1 MQNRNCN
8 QHAGAIGAVWQ
19 AALAALV
26 IAAALSPLRAAAQV
40 NTTTVQ
46 GTVYRA
52 DGSPASGTVL
62 LSWPSFTTPQNQAV
76 AAGSLNA
83 AIGANGFL
91 SVSLTPNAGA
101 LPAGSYYTA
110 VYHLS
115 DGTVNPEYWVVP
127 AAPTASIAAVR
138 AELQPSTVAVQSV
151 SQAYVQG
158 AVSAV
163 SSNFLPLGG
172 GTLTG
177 PLTLSGD
184 PTGANQSAT
193 KHYADQLSA
202 QNLPLSGGS
211 LNGPLTVPNFYA
223 KQLEGRFYADQW
235 QTGTGNNGI
244 FNSLAQCASLPYACH
259 VLAPALYA
267 QTEAQPFG
275 GAFALFNGGV
285 QSTGPLGS
293 QPSSTVLDFRWGVPQ
308 WITNINDP
316 QNSSHFAYGSRAYA
330 TASFVRN
337 IMSSPPGTF
346 AGTGENLNIQQN
358 FWMGGRNFYN
368 DKTNYNDFYTSISK
382 YTTAQGGS
390 DHILYDFCYA
400 NGDCI
405 ARSNMVQTWGGPG
418 TAGDEGTHNA
428 RDTIV
433 QADSVFTATVAGIT
447 ISGDGSE
454 TVTTSGQ
461 ANNGTQG
468 EGRIVIDTTHA
479 CVGEPTG
486 SGACAGGYISA
497 IGTVGGNTT
506 YTCAGCTLDTTYGL
520 STQTT
525 LTSAVANTVTN
536 TNNFPQSNVT
546 LAVNSSSGFTVG
558 GLACIFDYDYEC
570 EKITA
575 VATRAVTIAT
585 DRLPHPIGAYVTTG
599 GLAGYAVEME
609 ADRVGPGNMRG
620 LTAAYGSVTQ
630 TIRQAFPIMFN
641 SSGQNIAVFNVINV
655 LPGTSGGGYAG
666 AAYQSMGSGGT
677 CSVTLS
683 GTAISTVTVSGGSG
697 YSNTSQSGFATNPP
711 QLVLSGGS
719 PVTAGSV
726 FVQTISG
733 GALATGGIASAGN
746 YGSTPTCTVLP
757 QNNFD
762 IYPAAKV
769 WQVYNP
775 ASTATNGAVDGTLYT
790 EPFSGNFQVADAVE
804 EPMWMT
810 QRIRNNATVLQK
822 WFPSNG
828 AISSGG
834 NSITFGGDFS
844 GNDQLFNI
852 YNSSNPAVYEGYPAA
867 QPYVSG
873 YGQKLI
879 PWLISTNGPSGGP
892 VGGIFLETPPFGV
905 TYPGGTP
912 AGLSVGCGILGCS
925 GWNAYYN
932 MLAGKNSAGGVDVVG
947 YNPSSQAWQ
956 WTAGAT
962 TSTGANSVCS
972 LNLTG
977 STGGSLSVNCNGNT
991 SKFDGA
997 GNLTVP
1003 GTVHS
1008 QGALVGSSINGEL
1021 IVDGVTYTTLNSAW
1035 TAAVNQALATGEDQT
1050 IRLGPMNYAVTAT
1063 LTEPANGACVNLIGS
1078 AGATMNADSPQ
1089 VATTLSVPAS
1099 LGGDLLYL
1107 GNAAQAQGCTFSNL
1121 NILAQRNVT
1130 HAFEMQW
1137 FRGLLID
1144 NVDINDTTAEGV
1156 LLGEETTT
1164 SGHQANFLLR
1174 NVTVSYSSA
1183 AFTPAN
1189 RSAYGI
1195 HLEKTA
1201 IDSHL
1206 DDIIV
1211 RNALTAAVYNE
1222 GTGNTGYLIH
1232 GFGYPYTCAT
1242 GPCVNNAS
1250 SSAAANASYATSY
1263 VIYDTGGAGSTWTD
1277 TYADSPSVAG
1287 FYVGAN
1293 GVSIRGGH
1301 IQWPDVTSFPAA
1313 NLAYVASGVSNN
1325 LLIADV
1331 DCLEMANSVNWITY
1345 AGSSG
1350 NPPTYSSVHHL
1361 TGCGN
1366 YYQALEPAN
1375 STGFSS
1381 GGANINDPTGAVP
1394 RVWSTPVAAASSYPA
1409 YSAQMYSGYQGD
1421 AFQAHFSGVNPFFNV
1436 TYQGT
1441 IRTSGGIALSTV
1453 INTTSALTLTAANK
1467 NVIADATSGAQTLT
1481 LPSCYTPLPDKAAPT
1496 GLEFTIIKSDTSS
1509 NTVTLQ
1515 TVSSQNINYNG
1526 AVAQT
1531 LAITTPGKRT
1541 LVCAP
1546 DYNWYAY

>member
-163 SSNFLPLGG
+163 SNNFLPLGG

-184 PTGANQSAT
+184 PSGANQSAT

-275 GAFALFNGGV
+275 GAWNYV
-285 QSTGPLGS
+285 NNPTSGPLGS
-293 QPSSTVLDFRWGVPQ
+293 QPEAFFEDLRYGVPQ
-308 WITNINDP
+308 WIFNVNQWDGGRF
-316 QNSSHFAYGSRAYA
+316 SY
-330 TASFVRN
+330 
-337 IMSSPPGTF
+337 SPGITMNFLGNPPATF
-346 AGTGENLNIQQN
+346 AHIGSALTLMSN
-358 FWMGGRNFYN
+358 FWSGGRNFYN
-368 DKTNYNDFYTSISK
+368 DKTTPGIFNLVTNNYTED
-382 YTTAQGGS
+382 QGNYFAS
-390 DHILYDFCYA
+390 NNNCYA
-400 NGDCI
+400 LGDCI
-405 ARSNMVQTWGGPG
+405 GFPAGVTSWGGMG
-418 TAGDEGTHNA
+418 TAGDEDTHMT
-428 RDTIV
+428 RWEV
-433 QADSVFTATVAGIT
+433 SQASSVFTATLASWTVG
-447 ISGDGSE
+447 GDGSV
-454 TVTTSGQ
+454 TATTSRQ
-461 ANNGTQG
+461 VNNGTQG
-468 EGRIVIDTTHA
+468 EGRLLIDTTKD
-479 CVGEPTG
+479 CGSG
-486 SGACAGGYISA
+486 SGACSGTYISSIA
-497 IGTVGGNTT
+497 NTGGNET
-506 YTCAGCTLDTTYGL
+506 YTEGGNNGGQDWDAIYGD
-520 STQTT
+520 SMQTT
-525 LTSAVANTVTN
+525 LTAVVQNPISVTN
-536 TNNFPQSNVT
+536 SFPQSNVT
-546 LAVNSSSGFTVG
+546 LSVASSTGFTVG
-558 GLACIFDYDYEC
+558 NTACIWDYDYEC

-575 VATRAVTIAT
+575 VSTGTVTIAT
-585 DRLPHPIGAYVTTG
+585 DRKPHAVGAYVTTG
-599 GLAGYAVEME
+599 GLAGYCVEME
-609 ADRVGPGNMRG
+609 ADRYNPASPNGLSGNISTPNQI
-620 LTAAYGSVTQ
+620 L
-630 TIRQAFPIMFN
+630 RQCIPIMLN
-641 SSGQNIAVFNVINV
+641 SSGNKLATFSTFNN
-655 LPGTSGGGYAG
+655 LPGTGGGYTG
-666 AAYQSMGSGGT
+666 RAYTQMGSGGT
-677 CSVTLS
+677 CSVTLTS
-683 GTAISTVTVSGGSG
+683 GAITGVTVSGGTG
-697 YSNTSQSGFATNPP
+697 YSNASQNGYATNPP
-711 QLVLSGGS
+711 QLVLSGITYS
-719 PVTAGSV
+719 TAPSV
-726 FVQTISG
+726 YAQTISG
-733 GALATGGIASAGN
+733 GALATGGIANAGS
-746 YGSTPTCTVLP
+746 GISGTPTCAVAPT
-757 QNNFD
+757 NNYD
-762 IYPAAKV
+762 IYPAAKTYS
-769 WQVYNP
+769 VYN
-775 ASTATNGAVDGTLYT
+775 ASSTSTNGAVDGSFYLQPAGGSFTVGD
-790 EPFSGNFQVADAVE
+790 SVE
-804 EPMWMT
+804 QPMGWN
-810 QRIRNNATVLQK
+810 QRIRMNAAQTIQK
-822 WFPSNG
+822 WFPTNG
-828 AISSGG
+828 DVSSDVNDMTVSGLYSG
-834 NSITFGGDFS
+834 TDAYQYIT
-844 GNDQLFNI
+844 NTA
-852 YNSSNPAVYEGYPAA
+852 YPAVYAGYVAPTPYLPSLGQVYTPPLFDVNGPWSIGLYMGTPPYGGGYPIYA
-867 QPYVSG
+867 
-873 YGQKLI
+873 
-879 PWLISTNGPSGGP
+879 SGGL
-892 VGGIFLETPPFGV
+892 VFGC
-905 TYPGGTP
+905 GT
-912 AGLSVGCGILGCS
+912 VGCA

-1375 STGFSS
+1375 TTGFSS

-1467 NVIADATSGAQTLT
+1467 NVIANATSGAQTLT
-1481 LPSCYTPLPDKAAPT
+1481 LPSCFTPLPDKAAPT